1 MRCGRPPAV
10 TSWRRAAR
18 GRGES
23 GERCHI
29 VECYRVRQDSG
40 PAVVRSRK
48 STSGDPYNND
58 RKRTPVTIPSELQAV
73 LVSTPDTLSGAI
85 RFRGTRVPVQALI
98 DTLSRGLP
106 VSDFLEGFPD
116 VAEAQ
121 AMAVLQWEQNH
132 AREIFGLLAS

>member
-1 MRCGRPPAV
+1 M
-10 TSWRRAAR
+10 
-18 GRGES
+18 
-23 GERCHI
+23 
-29 VECYRVRQDSG
+29 
-40 PAVVRSRK
+40 
-48 STSGDPYNND
+48 
-58 RKRTPVTIPSELQAV
+58 TIPSELQAV